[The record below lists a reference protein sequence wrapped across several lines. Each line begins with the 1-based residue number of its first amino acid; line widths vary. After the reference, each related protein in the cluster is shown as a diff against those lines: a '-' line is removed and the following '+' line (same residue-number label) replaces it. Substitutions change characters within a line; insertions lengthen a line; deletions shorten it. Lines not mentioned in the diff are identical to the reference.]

1 MAQRIYTLD
10 EPDDAI
16 ATLKTDHQRVR
27 ELFQTYEHT
36 RDPHLK
42 QQIAAQVCVALELYT
57 LLEETVFSPAF
68 TEETEQEGQALGKE
82 AREEYHRVRELIA
95 ALRTCAVEDVA
106 CEPRFRALMDSVLQ
120 HVEEEDHA
128 MLPTAEEQR
137 GEALRHR

>member
-1 MAQRIYTLD
+1 MAKRIYTLD

-16 ATLKTDHQRVR
+16 ATLKADHQRVR

-36 RDPHLK
+36 RDPHLQ
-42 QQIAAQVCVALELYT
+42 QQIAAQVWVALELYT

-68 TEETEQEGQALGKE
+68 PEETAQEGDALGEE
-82 AREEYHRVRELIA
+82 AREEHHRVRELIA